1 MKEQVKTYHKYNDLI
16 REGDYFR
23 LASLR
28 ENGVYDAWMVKSK
41 DDKEILLT
49 FVLANKVCNVK
60 GRKIKLLGLNEEY
73 KYKDEETGTLYGADV
88 LANAGVLISDMWGD
102 YQSKLIHLTKV

>member
-1 MKEQVKTYHKYNDLI
+1 EMVKEQVKTYHKYNDLV
-16 REGDYFR
+16 REGDYYR
-23 LASLR
+23 LVSLR

-60 GRKIKLLGLNEEY
+60 GRKIKLLGLNEAY
-73 KYKDEETGTLYGADV
+73 KYVDEETKVVYGADV
-88 LANAGVLISDMWGD
+88 LSHAGI
-102 YQSKLIHLTKV
+102 